1 MGVEARSVAPMSGA
15 PVKRQLRNYLLD
27 SRFQL
32 KYTGMVVGVTLVVA
46 TVLGYFA
53 YDYSRGQTEALQVQM
68 AMQPDLDPQV
78 AAHLDEIARAEDRKV
93 LLGIVIGIAILAV
106 ALALTGIVVTHKV
119 VGPAYKMK
127 LMLKRVAEGHIRVDG
142 SLRKGDELKDVFVA
156 FYDMILALRASQAEE
171 VALLDDALAKAE
183 KAGTPA
189 DVLSIFREVRDRMQ
203 SELD

>member
-1 MGVEARSVAPMSGA
+1 MSGA

-32 KYTGMVVGVTLVVA
+32 KYTGMVVGVTLAVA

-78 AAHLDEIARAEDRKV
+78 AAHLDQIARAEDRKV
-93 LLGIVIGIAILAV
+93 LTGIILGIGILAI
-106 ALALTGIVVTHKV
+106 ALGFTGIVVTHKV

-127 LMLKRVAEGHIRVDG
+127 LMLRKVAQGHLRVDG
-142 SLRKGDELKDVFVA
+142 SLRKGDELKDVFIA
-156 FYDMILALRASQAEE
+156 FNDMIVELRSSQAEE
-171 VALLDDALAKAE
+171 VAMLDEAIGKAE
-183 KAGTPA
+183 KAGTPP
-189 DVLSIFREVRDRMQ
+189 DVLRIFREVRDRMQ